1 MVGINPIAP
10 VPSAMPTSVMMK
22 VYLRPTTSPSQPNTN
37 APNGRTRNPA
47 VNSAIVLSRAATGV
61 ALIEEFDRQDRGQAP
76 ENIEIIP
83 FDNVSPRRGGDDA
96 SEVCWNARSHSY
108 LPCCR
113 RSCCGNPEGFPTSH
127 RP

>member
-47 VNSAIVLSRAATGV
+47 VNSAIVLSRAATGWLLSKNLTDKIV
-61 ALIEEFDRQDRGQAP
+61 AK
-76 ENIEIIP
+76 
-83 FDNVSPRRGGDDA
+83 
-96 SEVCWNARSHSY
+96 
-108 LPCCR
+108 LPKI
-113 RSCCGNPEGFPTSH
+113 
-127 RP
+127 